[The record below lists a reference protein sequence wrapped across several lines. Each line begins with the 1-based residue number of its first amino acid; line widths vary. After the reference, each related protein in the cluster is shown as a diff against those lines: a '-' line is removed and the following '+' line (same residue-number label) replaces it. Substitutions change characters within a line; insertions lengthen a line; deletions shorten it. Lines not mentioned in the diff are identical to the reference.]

1 MTRRAKRLCEPGPLQ
16 ARDAGR
22 SAPVAGGE
30 RVLNEKVD
38 ELRGSAP
45 PQGETGSCVLSCF
58 LVEPRF
64 EKVLDDTLRES
75 RVQRLPTMRG
85 DDRDGIPV
93 QHRQPLQRIPSIP
106 AEVLLGDA
114 RAVPFDADIAQAGR
128 LPTMSGSK
136 KSCLPPF
143 RYFTSQSAI
152 RRRSFD
158 VTASPSPHT
167 ARACASSRRS
177 TRSPSEPDESSA
189 RNTAARNEAFERLGR
204 WRRASSPGSRPDG
217 CRARA
222 PCRPGAEPGR
232 HVTAPA
238 RVEGP
243 IPRRVCAAR
252 ATRERPCRPWS
263 VPTRR
268 DPATAAT

>member
-22 SAPVAGGE
+22 SGAGRRWRARARREDRRASEVCAAARRDRFMRTLVLPRRAP
-30 RVLNEKVD
+30 
-38 ELRGSAP
+38 
-45 PQGETGSCVLSCF
+45 
-58 LVEPRF
+58 
-64 EKVLDDTLRES
+64 EKVLDDALRES

-93 QHRQPLQRIPSIP
+93 QHGQPLQRIPSIP

-158 VTASPSPHT
+158 VNASPSPHT

>member
-1 MTRRAKRLCEPGPLQ
+1 MPVGRRRSPVASACSTRRSTSFGGLRRRKERPVHAYSRASSSSP
-16 ARDAGR
+16 ASRRSSTIR
-22 SAPVAGGE
+22 SASLAFNDSLPCA
-30 RVLNEKVD
+30 
-38 ELRGSAP
+38 ATIA
-45 PQGETGSCVLSCF
+45 TGSRSSTASRSNGYRPYR
-58 LVEPRF
+58 PRYCSAMPARYRS
-64 EKVLDDTLRES
+64 T
-75 RVQRLPTMRG
+75 PTSPKPG
-85 DDRDGIPV
+85 
-93 QHRQPLQRIPSIP
+93 
-106 AEVLLGDA
+106 AY
-114 RAVPFDADIAQAGR
+114 
-128 LPTMSGSK
+128 PTMSGSK

-158 VTASPSPHT
+158 VNASPSPHT

-189 RNTAARNEAFERLGR
+189 RNTAARNEASERLGR